1 MKSKVDNL
9 DIDMLAPAPVELSK
23 LSDVV
28 KHDVAEKDVYN
39 SKIKDIPDI
48 TNLAA
53 NTTPNAKINEVK
65 NKLRGITNLA
75 TNIALNA
82 EINEVQNK
90 IPNITNLDTTTT
102 TAALIAVKSK
112 ITIVRNLVKKN
123 NYNSKFSEI
132 ENKISTSHDHDEYIT
147 TQEFNN
153 LISENW
159 TARLAQANLASKSN
173 IANFVK
179 KTDFADKLKNLNKN
193 VFSK

>member
-9 DIDMLAPAPVELSK
+9 DTDMLVRVPVELSK

-90 IPNITNLDTTTT
+90 IPNITNLDTTTA
-102 TAALIAVKSK
+102 TAGLIAVKSK
-112 ITIVRNLVKKN
+112 IPIIRNLVKKN

-153 LISENW
+153 LISEIE
-159 TARLAQANLASKSN
+159 LP
-173 IANFVK
+173 
-179 KTDFADKLKNLNKN
+179 D
-193 VFSK
+193 